1 MLQFFVTCILLFS
14 NLSGLGE
21 AFSLNPK
28 RSTFM
33 TSMGSI
39 DAPVKILPTR
49 LDAVNRPKTKK
60 PRPDIDLSEIESR
73 DMTREEMFELNRMN
87 ESTMNKELV
96 GMTVVSVL
104 FSLPIFYLCWVA
116 YFSE

>member
-1 MLQFFVTCILLFS
+1 
-14 NLSGLGE
+14 
-21 AFSLNPK
+21 
-28 RSTFM
+28 
-33 TSMGSI
+33 
-39 DAPVKILPTR
+39 
-49 LDAVNRPKTKK
+49 VNRSSKPKK
-60 PRPDIDLSEIESR
+60 RREDIDLSEIESR

-116 YFSE
+116 YFSD